1 MGNLQR
7 MVWMV
12 LFIVPFNLLCVA
24 IFWGFM
30 AGGMDQELVWK
41 TAIGWAHLVMA
52 CWLTACGLTSRLLL
66 QQPRVGRSG
75 QVLQVVVP
83 FSGLVFASALALTDQ
98 LVTPN
103 ISPFLLG
110 SVFVSAA
117 FLIRPALAL
126 GMYLV
131 TYVLFYVG
139 IGFTQ
144 PDAVQLLTNR
154 LNGFSAVVFGF
165 VLSLL
170 LWRKNTLYLLLQREL
185 ERRNAALVQQ
195 REELLWL
202 AKRDGLT
209 GLFNRGE
216 FLAIAEAELLRAQR
230 HSTDTSAIMA
240 DLDFFKAVNDQ
251 HGHPAGDKV
260 LKHAAAWLLSGVRA
274 TDTVARI
281 GGEEF
286 VVLLPRTAQ
295 TAALALAEKLLRLL
309 HQSPAKIGSDMEVWI
324 TASLGVGTLPAG
336 QEGSVAALYAAADH
350 ALYEAKRLGRNRVE
364 RTEPDPS
371 LTPSDFQRLRRD

>member
-1 MGNLQR
+1 M
-7 MVWMV
+7 
-12 LFIVPFNLLCVA
+12 
-24 IFWGFM
+24 
-30 AGGMDQELVWK
+30 
-41 TAIGWAHLVMA
+41 
-52 CWLTACGLTSRLLL
+52 
-66 QQPRVGRSG
+66 
-75 QVLQVVVP
+75 
-83 FSGLVFASALALTDQ
+83 
-98 LVTPN
+98 
-103 ISPFLLG
+103 
-110 SVFVSAA
+110 
-117 FLIRPALAL
+117 
-126 GMYLV
+126 
-131 TYVLFYVG
+131 
-139 IGFTQ
+139 
-144 PDAVQLLTNR
+144 
-154 LNGFSAVVFGF
+154 
-165 VLSLL
+165 
-170 LWRKNTLYLLLQREL
+170 
-185 ERRNAALVQQ
+185 
-195 REELLWL
+195 
-202 AKRDGLT
+202 T

-230 HSTDTSAIMA
+230 HSTDTSAIMV

-336 QEGSVAALYAAADH
+336 QEGSVAVLYAAADH